1 MKNYIKLRSCVAQ
14 AAHLNGT
21 SPRFARPLSAII
33 VSTSALFLSSN
44 AYALNVYSP
53 YVEKGIMEI
62 ESKNRFDFD
71 SRPSEDNFRQHKL
84 AVEYGFTS
92 QWKAALYGELEK
104 ENGSGYKY
112 TATEIENIFQLTEV
126 GEYWADVGAL
136 VAYEFKHPNGDADK
150 VEAFLLI
157 AKNFSKFTTYA
168 NIGFEKEVGS
178 NANANPEGEIKW
190 MAKYNYLPVLS
201 PGVEYYGE
209 FGEITNTDDYDSQK
223 HRLGPV
229 LYGKF
234 GHGFKYEA
242 GVLFGIS
249 EAAEDYAVKLN
260 LEYEFPVKW

>member
-1 MKNYIKLRSCVAQ
+1 MNK
-14 AAHLNGT
+14 
-21 SPRFARPLSAII
+21 LSAII
-33 VSTSALFLSSN
+33 ASTSALFLGSN

-71 SRPSEDNFRQHKL
+71 DRSSDDNFRQHKL

-92 QWKAALYGELEK
+92 QWKVALYGELEK
-104 ENGSGYKY
+104 ENNSGYKY

-136 VAYEFKHPNGDADK
+136 VAYEFKHQDGDADK
-150 VEAFLLI
+150 IEAFLLLT
-157 AKNFSKFTTYA
+157 KNFNKFTSTV
-168 NIGFEKEVGS
+168 NLGFEKEVGS
-178 NANANPEGEIKW
+178 NADANPEGEIKW
-190 MAKYNYLPVLS
+190 MAKYNYTPMFN

-209 FGEITNTDDYDSQK
+209 FGEITHTGDYDSQK

-229 LYGKF
+229 IYGKL
-234 GHGFKYEA
+234 GHGVKYET

-249 EAAEDYAVKLN
+249 KEAEDYAVKVN